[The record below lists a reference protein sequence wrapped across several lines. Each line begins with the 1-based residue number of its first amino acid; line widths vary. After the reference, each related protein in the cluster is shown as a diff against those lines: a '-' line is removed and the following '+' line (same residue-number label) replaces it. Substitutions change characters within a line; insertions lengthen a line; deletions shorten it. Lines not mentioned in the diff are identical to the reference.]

1 MGDGSGLLD
10 SNVGQQRT
18 NVLPL
23 KQPILC
29 KYSLTNS
36 CVKNRKFCTATYCF
50 WLNTVKNRC
59 LLKGKTSK
67 CYFYSEFLFFVK
79 HENCGFSL
87 TSQTCDVV
95 SSICAANRL
104 SLKFS

>member
-1 MGDGSGLLD
+1 MGGGSGLLD

-50 WLNTVKNRC
+50 WLNTVKKIDAC
-59 LLKGKTSK
+59 LREKPANAIVIVN
-67 CYFYSEFLFFVK
+67 F
-79 HENCGFSL
+79 FSL
-87 TSQTCDVV
+87 
-95 SSICAANRL
+95 SSMKTVGFL
-104 SLKFS
+104 